1 MLRFKSKLTIPFAPF
16 AASMLTEILRS
27 KYSVAENDTVS
38 TEVAKKCTDEL
49 FAMMEE
55 IVPGVSKA

>member
-1 MLRFKSKLTIPFAPF
+1 MLIK
-16 AASMLTEILRS
+16 ILRS
-27 KYSVAENDTVS
+27 KYSVAASDTVS
-38 TEVAKKCTDEL
+38 TEVAKKWTDEL